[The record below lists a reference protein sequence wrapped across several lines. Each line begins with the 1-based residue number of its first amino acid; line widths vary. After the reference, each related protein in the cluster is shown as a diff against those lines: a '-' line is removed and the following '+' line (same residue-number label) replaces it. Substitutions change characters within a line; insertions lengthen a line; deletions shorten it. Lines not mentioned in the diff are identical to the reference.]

1 MDQTC
6 PVVHK
11 SRRPQARLKTV
22 TVFYI
27 HCATY
32 SYTCNDDRKR
42 TYLRQKKDMAWHYQ
56 ISNFEFIR
64 SCGLPLPYVRT
75 FTDCTCCD
83 FGHLRFMETFF
94 FFSLRSKNKP
104 LVMGS
109 PEERT
114 LKIVPHLLYNIYRPF
129 MIKRIS

>member
-11 SRRPQARLKTV
+11 SRRPQARLKTSQCF
-22 TVFYI
+22 TYI
-27 HCATY
+27 VLHTAILAMMTEKGHICGK
-32 SYTCNDDRKR
+32 KR
-42 TYLRQKKDMAWHYQ
+42 TWHYQ

>member
-42 TYLRQKKDMAWHYQ
+42 TYLRQKKDMALP
-56 ISNFEFIR
+56 NFE
-64 SCGLPLPYVRT
+64 
-75 FTDCTCCD
+75 
-83 FGHLRFMETFF
+83 LRIYTKLRAAP
-94 FFSLRSKNKP
+94 SLRSNIHR
-104 LVMGS
+104 L
-109 PEERT
+109 
-114 LKIVPHLLYNIYRPF
+114 HLLRLWTPTIYGDIF
-129 MIKRIS
+129 LFFIAL